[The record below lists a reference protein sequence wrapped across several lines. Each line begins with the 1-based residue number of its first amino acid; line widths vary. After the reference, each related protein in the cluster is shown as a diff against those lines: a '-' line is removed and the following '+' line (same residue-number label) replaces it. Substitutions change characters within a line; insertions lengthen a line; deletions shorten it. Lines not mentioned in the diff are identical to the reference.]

1 MTGLPYI
8 PVYARDVY
16 TWIMGKAVMAC
27 HRLGAGADGGFCG
40 GAAVMRLRGYPDEH
54 ISSGLERDHTEFELG
69 DGDSRASM
77 VSSGSI
83 CSMPLGAR
91 PRSPV

>member
-27 HRLGAGADGGFCG
+27 HRQGQ
-40 GAAVMRLRGYPDEH
+40 
-54 ISSGLERDHTEFELG
+54 ER
-69 DGDSRASM
+69 M
-77 VSSGSI
+77 VDFAE
-83 CSMPLGAR
+83 MQP
-91 PRSPV
+91 